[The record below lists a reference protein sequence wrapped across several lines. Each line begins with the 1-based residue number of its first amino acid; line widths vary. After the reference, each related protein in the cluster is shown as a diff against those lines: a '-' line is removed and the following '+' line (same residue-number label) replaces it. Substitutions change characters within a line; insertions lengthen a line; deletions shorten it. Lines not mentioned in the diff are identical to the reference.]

1 MDIKNES
8 LDMFHEKQELDIFLS
23 SFKAIHLLDD
33 IPQGNGIVT
42 AGAEKSSPVFD
53 QYKSLYL
60 IHEKEET
67 DIFLSRITTIKPPD
81 EIIQEKA
88 AVTTETDE
96 KLPVSDDL
104 SAFKSAES
112 QIRSDEEDRPAKGR
126 REKIVIATR
135 SKEDMQI
142 SFALPEDK
150 KVAEDRLFNVTDAS
164 AEQLQTDDQDTKDKS
179 LFAKEPPR
187 LVQVQEVAIQMSD
200 AVVVPPSAKVGIE
213 EQTVVLKSEQKIE
226 SALERPSAKKII
238 KLEKIVPEL
247 PIKKSKQ
254 VSWGA
259 SMRFF
264 ALFLVFIV
272 VMQGYLWMYPEVGY
286 QTIEW
291 VHSNFPMMDQLLGIE
306 KAQKQD
312 IITDQVE
319 FINVRQRFVK
329 NESLGNL
336 RVIEGEVV
344 NQAAFPIAKVRVIGE
359 LFGTNEA
366 LLAARI
372 SYCGKI
378 LPDETLE
385 RLKEEEIR
393 SALSVSSGGN
403 LSDNKILPRG
413 QIPFMIVFTHEP
425 SGVTKATVTAVGAEK
440 ISP

>member
-1 MDIKNES
+1 MAIKNES
-8 LDMFHEKQELDIFLS
+8 LDMFHEKQDLDIFLS
-23 SFKAIHLLDD
+23 SLKAIHLPDD
-33 IPQGNGIVT
+33 IPQGKGTVA
-42 AGAEKSSPVFD
+42 AGAEKSSTIVD
-53 QYKSLYL
+53 QSESLYL

-67 DIFLSRITTIKPPD
+67 DIFLSRITTVKPSD
-81 EIIQEKA
+81 EITQEKVI
-88 AVTTETDE
+88 VTAETDE
-96 KLPVSDDL
+96 KLPVTDDL

-112 QIRSDEEDRPAKGR
+112 QIQSDEEDRPAQGR

-142 SFALPEDK
+142 SFALLEDK
-150 KVAEDRLFNVTDAS
+150 KVAEDSLFDVKDTS
-164 AEQLQTDDQDTKDKS
+164 AEHPQTDDQDAKDKS
-179 LFAKEPPR
+179 VFVKESPG

-200 AVVVPPSAKVGIE
+200 AVVVPLSAKVGIE

-226 SALERPSAKKII
+226 SALETPGAKKVV
-238 KLEKIVPEL
+238 KLEKIAPEL

-254 VSWGA
+254 VSWGT
-259 SMRFF
+259 SLRIF

-291 VHSNFPMMDQLLGIE
+291 MHSNFPMMDQLLGIE

-319 FINVRQRFVK
+319 FVNVRQRFVK

-344 NQAAFPIAKVRVIGE
+344 NQAAFPIAKIRVIGE
-359 LFGTNEA
+359 LFGANEA

-372 SYCGKI
+372 SYCGNI

-385 RLKEEEIR
+385 RLREEEIR

-413 QIPFMIVFTHEP
+413 QIPFMIVFPHEP
-425 SGVTKATVTAVGAEK
+425 LGVVKATVTAVGAEK